1 MKAIHEHEW
10 EAEPGLPEAL
20 PQNEKML
27 WQGRPDVWRLSVEA
41 FHVRKVAF
49 YFFVLLLWQQVSMAS
64 DGLPWVDRLIV
75 LIESFTLALIPLCLL
90 GMAAWWAASTT
101 LYSVTDKRVVMRIG
115 IVLSLTL
122 NLPYRQLRAADLRPG
137 VSGHGDIAL
146 KLPEGDRIGWFHL
159 WPHQRAWQLRSPQPT
174 LRCIPRAN
182 EVGELIRQQ
191 WQLAHADAQHRQ
203 SVLEQHGKPST
214 LNWGNSPQQVSA

>member
-20 PQNEKML
+20 PQNETML

-41 FHVRKVAF
+41 FHVRKVAV
-49 YFFVLLLWQQVSMAS
+49 YFVVLLVWQQLSMAS
-64 DGLPWVDRLIV
+64 DGLPWADRLIAGF
-75 LIESFTLALIPLCLL
+75 ESFTLALIPLCLL

-122 NLPYRQLRAADLRPG
+122 NLPYRQLRAADIRPG
-137 VSGHGDIAL
+137 AHGHGDIAL

-159 WPHQRAWQLRSPQPT
+159 WPHQRAWELRSPQPT
-174 LRCIPRAN
+174 LRCIAKASQ
-182 EVGELIRQQ
+182 VGDLIRQQ
-191 WQLAHADAQHRQ
+191 WQLAHADAQQRQ
-203 SVLEQHGKPST
+203 TRRHEQAQSAPSGWI
-214 LNWGNSPQQVSA
+214 NDPHQVTA